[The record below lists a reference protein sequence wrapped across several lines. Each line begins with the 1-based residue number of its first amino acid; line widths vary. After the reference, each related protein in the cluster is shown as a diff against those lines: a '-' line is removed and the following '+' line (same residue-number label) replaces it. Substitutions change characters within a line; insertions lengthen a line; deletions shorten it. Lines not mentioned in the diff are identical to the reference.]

1 MQGLVL
7 SEPTTVHAESDFAA
21 FAHWERDLRQAK
33 PDWKRAALLEM
44 EARLLRLALT
54 LPRKN
59 SAASQRPHR
68 APLSDSGLSKVER
81 MACYVAQNYTEPLTI
96 EDIGTTV
103 NLHPNYAM
111 NLFRRTFGVT
121 LIEYLT
127 QHRVSHAQRLLATS
141 DQKIVDVA
149 FASGFGS
156 ISRFN
161 EAFRRA
167 CQCSPRQYRTSHRL
181 EAGPEKR

>member
-1 MQGLVL
+1 
-7 SEPTTVHAESDFAA
+7 AE
-21 FAHWERDLRQAK
+21 
-33 PDWKRAALLEM
+33 WKRAVLLEM

-54 LPRKN
+54 LPAKTAG
-59 SAASQRPHR
+59 SR
-68 APLSDSGLSKVER
+68 ARHAMLSDSGLSKVER
-81 MACYVAQNYTEPLTI
+81 MACYIAQHYTDPLTV
-96 EDIGTTV
+96 EDIGALV
-103 NLHPNYAM
+103 KLHPNYAM
-111 NLFRRTFGVT
+111 NLFRRTFGTT

-167 CQCSPRQYRTSHRL
+167 CKCSPRQYRNGHRL
-181 EAGPEKR
+181 EAGAEKR